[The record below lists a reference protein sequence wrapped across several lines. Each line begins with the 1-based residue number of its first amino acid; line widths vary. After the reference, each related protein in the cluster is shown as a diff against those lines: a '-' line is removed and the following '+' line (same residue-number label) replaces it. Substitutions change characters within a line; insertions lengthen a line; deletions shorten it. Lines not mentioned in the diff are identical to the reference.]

1 MTQYETKSKNLID
14 GILNLV
20 DMLVQTN
27 NEIGLQIEAN
37 KAEAE
42 LSKQRIEQIGIENE
56 NLAKQKASNEAFVG
70 EITAL
75 IERYKN
81 V

>member
-1 MTQYETKSKNLID
+1 MTQYETKSQNLIE
-14 GILNLV
+14 GIVKLV

-27 NEIGLQIEAN
+27 TEIALQIEAN
-37 KAEAE
+37 NAEAE
-42 LSKQRIEQIGIENE
+42 NSKQRIEQLGIENK
-56 NLAKQKASNEAFVG
+56 NLVKQKESNEAFIG

>member
-1 MTQYETKSKNLID
+1 MTIHETKSKNLIE

-20 DMLVQTN
+20 DLLVQTN
-27 NEIGLQIEAN
+27 NEIALQIEAN

-42 LSKQRIEQIGIENE
+42 LSKQRIEQIGVENE
-56 NLAKQKASNEAFVG
+56 SLAKQKASNEAFVG

>member
-1 MTQYETKSKNLID
+1 MTIHETKSKNLIE

-20 DMLVQTN
+20 DLLVQTN

-42 LSKQRIEQIGIENE
+42 LSKQRIEQIGVENE
-56 NLAKQKASNEAFVG
+56 NLAKQKESNEAFVG

>member
-1 MTQYETKSKNLID
+1 MTIHETKSKNLIE
-14 GILNLV
+14 GILQLV
-20 DMLVQTN
+20 GALVQTN
-27 NEIGLQIEAN
+27 SEIEMQINAN
-37 KAEAE
+37 NAEAE
-42 LSKQRIEQIGIENE
+42 NSKQRIEQLGIENE
-56 NLAKQKASNEAFVG
+56 NLVKQKESNEAFIG

>member
-1 MTQYETKSKNLID
+1 MTQYETKSKNLIE

-20 DMLVQTN
+20 ALLVQTN
-27 NEIGLQIEAN
+27 GEIEMQIEAN

-42 LSKQRIEQIGIENE
+42 LSKQRIEQIGVENE
-56 NLAKQKASNEAFVG
+56 NLAKQKESNEAFVG

>member
-14 GILNLV
+14 GIVQLV
-20 DMLVQTN
+20 DLLVQTN
-27 NEIGLQIEAN
+27 NEIELQITAN

-42 LSKQRIEQIGIENE
+42 NSKQRIEQLGIENE
-56 NLAKQKASNEAFVG
+56 NLAKQKESNEAFVG

-75 IERYKN
+75 IGRYKN